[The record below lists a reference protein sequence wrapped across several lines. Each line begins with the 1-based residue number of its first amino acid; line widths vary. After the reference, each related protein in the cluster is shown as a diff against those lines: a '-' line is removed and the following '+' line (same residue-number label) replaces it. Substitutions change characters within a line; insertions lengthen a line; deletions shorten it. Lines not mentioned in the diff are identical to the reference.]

1 LPGAKAVMKHA
12 TPGKARRPAK
22 RPDPTRTKL
31 SDVVEKVS
39 TRHARVRAPRRSA
52 NFGILIV
59 VSAALALAQ
68 GDNVEKLIKGSDCS
82 SCHAVDREIVG
93 PAYSDIAKR
102 YAGQADAAGKLAA
115 KVRDGGSG
123 MTPHPDLTETERREI
138 VAWILSR
145 KDAAV
150 NAIAEYPHTLP
161 DGTTVKLDFPVY
173 ADAKGPKVTK
183 EVFHGYQLF
192 NSYCYRCH
200 GTDAS
205 GGQLAPDLRHSL
217 TAGMK
222 RHEFL
227 SVAAIGKADKGMPA
241 WAGFLSGDDLAHIY
255 QYVKG
260 RSLDLV
266 PSGRPPSTQD

>member
-1 LPGAKAVMKHA
+1 MSHVNKMRTILVLIAVG
-12 TPGKARRPAK
+12 TLAR
-22 RPDPTRTKL
+22 
-31 SDVVEKVS
+31 
-39 TRHARVRAPRRSA
+39 
-52 NFGILIV
+52 
-59 VSAALALAQ
+59 AQ
-68 GDNVEKLIKGSDCS
+68 GDNAEKLMKASDCS
-82 SCHAVDREIVG
+82 SCHAADEEIVG
-93 PAYSDIAKR
+93 PAYSAIAKQ
-102 YAGQADAAGKLAA
+102 YAGKADAAAKLVA
-115 KVRDGGSG
+115 KIRDGGNG
-123 MTPHPDLTETERREI
+123 MTPHPDLTEAERKEI

-145 KDAAV
+145 KGAAE
-150 NAIAEYPHTLP
+150 AAPAEYTYKLP

-173 ADAKGPKVTK
+173 ADGKGPKVTK

-200 GTDAS
+200 GTDAT

-217 TAGMK
+217 GGMK
-222 RHEFL
+222 RQEFL
-227 SVAAIGKADKGMPA
+227 AIAAEGKADKGMPA